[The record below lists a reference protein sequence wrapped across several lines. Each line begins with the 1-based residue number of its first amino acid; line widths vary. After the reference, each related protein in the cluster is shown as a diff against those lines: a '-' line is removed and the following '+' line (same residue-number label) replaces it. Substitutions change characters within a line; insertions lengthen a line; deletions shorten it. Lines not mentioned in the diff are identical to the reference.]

1 MFIHYCQI
9 YEGEQVSMASKRM
22 IIFLLISL
30 WLIIYITLKLTTPLF
45 FENKDISQEAVSN
58 LMELQKIKKMSPSAC
73 AEYYLYYKTDYQ
85 DVSPKNTEIKIIDQQ
100 ENQAVVKI
108 FNPNSEDDSI
118 KSTIDV
124 IYMVKDKNN
133 LWIVV
138 KHKQAHKGRGV
149 FGWTTKQT
157 H

>member
-1 MFIHYCQI
+1 MI
-9 YEGEQVSMASKRM
+9 SKRM
-22 IIFLLISL
+22 FVFLSISL
-30 WLIIYITLKLTTPLF
+30 GLMIYIVLKLTTPLF

-85 DVSPKNTEIKIIDQQ
+85 DVPPKNIVTKTVKRE

-108 FNPNSEDDSI
+108 FELNYDDDSI
-118 KSTIDV
+118 KSSVDI
-124 IYMVKDKNN
+124 IYLVKDKNN

-138 KHKQAHKGRGV
+138 KHKHAHTGRGV
-149 FGWTTKQT
+149 FGWTTRPT

>member
-1 MFIHYCQI
+1 MI
-9 YEGEQVSMASKRM
+9 SKRM
-22 IIFLLISL
+22 FVFLSISL
-30 WLIIYITLKLTTPLF
+30 GLMIYIVLKSITPLF

-100 ENQAVVKI
+100 ENQAVVKV
-108 FNPNSEDDSI
+108 FNSNSEDDSI

>member
-22 IIFLLISL
+22 ISL

-73 AEYYLYYKTDYQ
+73 AEYYLYYRTDYQ

-124 IYMVKDKNN
+124 IYMVIDKNN